1 MVLVPNWDYCRI
13 FEIRCSCG
21 GAWVL
26 RSEHDDWSFGRL
38 LGVEKKSVL
47 TYVCNRMKECYGM
60 GMRHHPV
67 YWQVRCQNRHCS
79 QGAPVVLRG
88 EDIRWLPGFQGF
100 DRRGGEFYQQKWF
113 NSASDYVCPQCAKE
127 VLEEDEKAR
136 LQGRY
141 CSLLKDSLPSRP
153 ALRYCDIA
161 RDYHQ
166 TFKKSVKGRR
176 GLNGRADNVFY
187 SHVLYR
193 DNLHENRVEA
203 LENTLD
209 ELRRGHPQDPY
220 IQSMQHEF
228 FWKQADD
235 GLLTHALCVGFPSGG
250 FSITLNV

>member
-1 MVLVPNWDYCRI
+1 MAVQNIAPWKGMKSMTLVPNWDYCRI
-13 FEIRCSCG
+13 FEIRCLCS

-60 GMRHHPV
+60 GM
-67 YWQVRCQNRHCS
+67 
-79 QGAPVVLRG
+79 
-88 EDIRWLPGFQGF
+88 
-100 DRRGGEFYQQKWF
+100 
-113 NSASDYVCPQCAKE
+113 
-127 VLEEDEKAR
+127 KAR
-136 LQGRY
+136 LQSRY
-141 CSLLKDSLPSRP
+141 HSLLKDSLPSRP

-166 TFKKSVKGRR
+166 AFKKSVKGRR
-176 GLNGRADNVFY
+176 GLNKRADNVFY

-203 LENTLD
+203 LENALN

-228 FWKQADD
+228 FWKPTDD
-235 GLLTHALCVGFPSGG
+235 GLLTHALRVEFPSRS